1 MEGQAS
7 WLKSTATA
15 GEKCIEIFDMLEN
28 VE

>member
-1 MEGQAS
+1 MEGKAS
-7 WLKSTATA
+7 WLKSTMTA

>member
-7 WLKSTATA
+7 WLKSTAAA